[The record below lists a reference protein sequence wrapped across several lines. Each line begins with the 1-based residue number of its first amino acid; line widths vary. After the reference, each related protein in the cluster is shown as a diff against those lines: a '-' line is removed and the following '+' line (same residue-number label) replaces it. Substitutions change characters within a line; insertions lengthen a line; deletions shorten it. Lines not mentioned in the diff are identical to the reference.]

1 MKNKTKNLNERLFFF
16 AVFSLLTLCS
26 SQLHAADFKLAS
38 IFSDHAVFQRG
49 AVMPI
54 WGWTE
59 AGAMVRVQF
68 ADQTKTATADAKGKW
83 LVKLDALPASAEP
96 RTLTVTSD
104 ATTNAITCRDILVGE
119 VWLGSGQS
127 NMELPVRRAN
137 NYAQEKASANLPEV
151 RLYTEQSL
159 ATNKAQADGKGQW
172 LVCTPD
178 TVGGFSATLFFLGRE
193 LHQKLGVPVGLINS
207 SVGGTPIERWIA
219 PEAQAATKELDAF
232 CSTAP
237 ADKAGLGVLFNG
249 MIAPLIP
256 YAIRGT
262 VWYQGETSAYPGRA
276 PFYQFQLPLLV
287 KDWRARWGYDF
298 PFAWVQLPGYDD
310 PRRNLPL
317 VREAMLKTLSL
328 PQTGMAITIDIRV
341 RTNIHPTNKQEV
353 GHRLALWALGTV
365 YGLKVPSTSGPLPAA
380 HEIRGE
386 EVVLIF
392 SHTEGG
398 LVAKGGALTGFVIA
412 GADKQWKTAPARIE
426 GNTVVVSS
434 PEVKTPV
441 AVRYAWANY
450 PNCNL
455 YNGAGLPA
463 SPFRTDDWKPDPENA
478 GTLSPND
485 SREVTVIVSDNPGG
499 KDLPPQFLGLSYEM
513 SMLLPKNGHYYF
525 DAGDAALVNTFK
537 TLGIKSLR
545 VGANAVDDERIA
557 VPQEK
562 DIDALFG
569 FARAA
574 GVKVIY
580 SFRLQNG
587 NPAESARLASYIQ
600 AHFANLLD
608 CFTIGN
614 EPDLFKP
621 KLTYEEYLALWKP
634 HYEAILKTVPAAK
647 FGGPSVNGNIPGKFA
662 LNMARDFYADG
673 HMAWISEHHY
683 FLGNGRIGE
692 TNAPLT
698 RARFLNVTNH
708 LTYAMRYG
716 RMAAVLASNGVTCR
730 LDELNNCFH
739 GGAKDASDT
748 YAATLW
754 ALDCTHWWATRQ
766 IEGMNYHTGEK
777 VGRDNGFGDPNYT
790 AFLRLDNGS
799 GYTVCPPAYAYS
811 AFTQGARGR
820 PLQVKIESSS
830 QSNFSAYAY
839 QDMDGSVY
847 LTLINMTY
855 GDDARPAAVSLRLP
869 DKNIRGEWQR
879 LDLAQKNANVAAKTD
894 ITLGETVI
902 DSQGK
907 WKPKWI
913 NIAGGNANNLSAHIP
928 PASASILHFIPA
940 GQLAEEALYKTAKA
954 RN

>member
-1 MKNKTKNLNERLFFF
+1 MKSKINNLTGQ
-16 AVFSLLTLCS
+16 VFCLAGLSLLLLGS
-26 SQLHAADFKLAS
+26 IRLHGAEFKLAS
-38 IFSDHAVFQRG
+38 IFSDHAIFQRG
-49 AVMPI
+49 AVVPI
-54 WGWTE
+54 WGWAE
-59 AGAMVRVQF
+59 AGTMVRAQF
-68 ADQTKTATADAKGKW
+68 AGQTKTATADAKGKW
-83 LVKLDALPASAEP
+83 LVKLDALPACAEP

-104 ATTNAITCRDILVGE
+104 ATTNTIVRRDILVGE

-127 NMELPVRRAN
+127 NMELPVRRAT
-137 NYAQEKASANLPEV
+137 NYAQEQASANLPKM
-151 RLYTEQSL
+151 RMYTEELL
-159 ATNKAQADGKGQW
+159 ATNTAQADGKGQW

-178 TVGGFSATLFFLGRE
+178 SVGGFSATLFFFGRE
-193 LHQKLGVPVGLINS
+193 LYQKLGVPVGLINS

-219 PEAQAATKELDAF
+219 PEAQSATKALDAF

-237 ADKAGLGVLFNG
+237 ASKAELGGLFHG

-256 YAIRGT
+256 YAICGT
-262 VWYQGETSAYPGRA
+262 IWYQGETSAYLRRA

-328 PQTGMAITIDIRV
+328 PYTGMAITIDIGS
-341 RTNIHPTNKQEV
+341 RTNIHPPNKQDV
-353 GHRLALWALGTV
+353 GHRLAQWALGKV
-365 YGLKVPSTSGPLPAA
+365 YGLEVPSTSGPLPAA
-380 HEIRGE
+380 HEIRGAE
-386 EVVLIF
+386 AVLNF

-398 LVAKGGALTGFVIA
+398 LVVKGGALTGFVIA
-412 GADKQWKTAPARIE
+412 GADHLWKPAQARIE
-426 GNTVVVSS
+426 GDTVVVSS

-441 AVRYAWANY
+441 AVRYAWENY
-450 PNCNL
+450 PACNL

-463 SPFRTDDWKPDPENA
+463 SPFRTDDWKPDLKNA
-478 GTLSPND
+478 GSISAND
-485 SREVTVIVSDNPGG
+485 SRPVTVIVSDNPGG
-499 KDLPPQFLGLSYEM
+499 KDLPPNFLGLSYEM

-525 DAGDAALVNTFK
+525 DASDTALVNTFK

-545 VGANAVDDERIA
+545 VGANAVDDKRIA

-587 NPAESARLASYIQ
+587 NPAESARLATYIQ
-600 AHFANLLD
+600 AHYANLLD
-608 CFTIGN
+608 CYTIGN

-621 KLTYEEYLALWKP
+621 KLNYEEYLALWKP
-634 HYEAILKTVPAAK
+634 HYEAILKAVPDAK

-683 FLGNGRIGE
+683 FLGNGRMGE

-708 LTYAMRYG
+708 STYAMRYE
-716 RMAAVLASNGVTCR
+716 RMAAVLASNGVPCR

-739 GGAKDASDT
+739 GGSKDASDT

-766 IEGMNYHTGEK
+766 LLGMNYHTGER
-777 VGRDNGFGDPNYT
+777 VGRDGCFGAPNYA
-790 AFLRLDNGS
+790 AFLRQDNGS
-799 GYTVCPPAYAYS
+799 GYTMCPPAYAYS
-811 AFTQGARGR
+811 AFAQGARGR
-820 PLQVKIESSS
+820 PLQLKIESSS
-830 QSNFSAYAY
+830 PSNISAYAY
-839 QDMDGSVY
+839 RDKHGSFY
-847 LTLINMTY
+847 LTLINLTF
-855 GDDARPAAVSLRLP
+855 GDDARPAEVSLRLP
-869 DKNIRGEWQR
+869 GKNIRGEWQR
-879 LDLAQKNANVAAKTD
+879 LDLAQKNANVAAKTG
-894 ITLGETVI
+894 ITLGEAVI
-902 DSQGK
+902 DPQGK

-913 NIAGGNANNLSAHIP
+913 NIEGGDPNNLSAHIP
-928 PASASILHFIPA
+928 PASAAILHFIPA
-940 GQLAEEALYKTAKA
+940 GRLAEDAISKTAKA